1 MDRVIFAYVSP
12 DTWQTRVSPLNVIIA
27 AIAGGIVLIW
37 GGIIGLLRVVD
48 MFERKHIFLLGA
60 YATLVAGC
68 VMGLVLYTNH
78 ERQKEHRQELN
89 DQMNEFSS
97 RLNALSARLAAQ
109 LEEKANLT
117 QSEFEVRRDLQNE
130 RSNHERT
137 RQNLADQTEANSALE
152 SKLEAERRARLA
164 YQQQTNKRLED
175 RFVQEDQRYR
185 EFTET
190 QRRAQQTVQKQL
202 GAMQGDLAKLS
213 TTTASLDSKHNTLLG
228 KVNTTREIQDLT
240 AQKID
245 ALARN
250 QASLYD
256 DLNKTMAEI
265 DSLYSKEFK

>member
-1 MDRVIFAYVSP
+1 M
-12 DTWQTRVSPLNVIIA
+12 NVIIA

-37 GGIIGLLRVVD
+37 AGVFGLLRIAD
-48 MFERKHIFLLGA
+48 ALERKHVFLLGI
-60 YATLVAGC
+60 YATLVAGS

-89 DQMNEFSS
+89 NQMEEFSS

-130 RSNHERT
+130 RTNHDLTQQDLDEQRQLNGVLQSKLDAERKA
-137 RQNLADQTEANSALE
+137 RLSYQQRINNSLE
-152 SKLEAERRARLA
+152 SRFSK
-164 YQQQTNKRLED
+164 ED
-175 RFVQEDQRYR
+175 ERYR
-185 EFTET
+185 ELTEAHR
-190 QRRAQQTVQKQL
+190 QSRQTVQKQL
-202 GAMQGDLAKLS
+202 SSVQEDISKLN
-213 TTTASLDSKHNTLLG
+213 TTTSALATKQNTLLG

-256 DLNKTMAEI
+256 DLTKTMAEV
-265 DSLYSKEFK
+265 DSLYAKEFK

>member
-1 MDRVIFAYVSP
+1 M
-12 DTWQTRVSPLNVIIA
+12 NVIIA

-37 GGIIGLLRVVD
+37 AGVLGLLRIVEAL
-48 MFERKHIFLLGA
+48 ERKHIFLLGT
-60 YATLVAGC
+60 YVTLVAGS

-89 DQMNEFSS
+89 NQMEEFSS

-130 RSNHERT
+130 RTNHDLT
-137 RQNLADQTEANSALE
+137 QQDLDKQRQWNGALE
-152 SKLEAERRARLA
+152 SKLDAERKARLG
-164 YQQQTNKRLED
+164 YQQRINKALED
-175 RFVQEDQRYR
+175 RFNREDERYR
-185 EFTET
+185 ESIDV
-190 QRRAQQTVQKQL
+190 QRRSQQTVQKQL
-202 GAMQGDLAKLS
+202 SALQENITKLNTSSSALATKQ
-213 TTTASLDSKHNTLLG
+213 NTLLG

-256 DLNKTMAEI
+256 DLTKTMAEV
-265 DSLYSKEFK
+265 DSLYAKEFK

>member
-1 MDRVIFAYVSP
+1 M
-12 DTWQTRVSPLNVIIA
+12 NVIIA

-89 DQMNEFSS
+89 NQMNEFSS

>member
-1 MDRVIFAYVSP
+1 M
-12 DTWQTRVSPLNVIIA
+12 NVIIA

-37 GGIIGLLRVVD
+37 TGVLGLLRIVD
-48 MFERKHIFLLGA
+48 VLERKHIFLLGT
-60 YATLVAGC
+60 YATLVAGS

-78 ERQKEHRQELN
+78 ERQKEHRRELN
-89 DQMNEFSS
+89 NQMEEFSS

-130 RSNHERT
+130 RTNHDLTQQDLDEQ
-137 RQNLADQTEANSALE
+137 RQLNGVLQ
-152 SKLEAERRARLA
+152 SKLEAERKARLS
-164 YQQQTNKRLED
+164 YQQRINTSLEN
-175 RFVQEDQRYR
+175 RFTQEDERYH
-185 EFTET
+185 EMTES
-190 QRRAQQTVQKQL
+190 QRRSQQTVQKQL
-202 GAMQGDLAKLS
+202 NSVQEDISKLN
-213 TTTASLDSKHNTLLG
+213 TTTSALATKQNTLLG

-256 DLNKTMAEI
+256 DLTKTMAEV
-265 DSLYSKEFK
+265 DSLYAKEFK

>member
-1 MDRVIFAYVSP
+1 M
-12 DTWQTRVSPLNVIIA
+12 NVIIA

-37 GGIIGLLRVVD
+37 AGVFGLLRIAD
-48 MFERKHIFLLGA
+48 ILERKHVFLLGI
-60 YATLVAGC
+60 YATLVAGS

-89 DQMNEFSS
+89 NQMEEFSS

-130 RSNHERT
+130 RTNHDLTQQDLDEQ
-137 RQNLADQTEANSALE
+137 RQLNGALQ
-152 SKLEAERRARLA
+152 SKLDAERKARLS
-164 YQQQTNKRLED
+164 YQQRINNSLEN
-175 RFVQEDQRYR
+175 RFSKEDERYR
-185 EFTET
+185 ELTEAH
-190 QRRAQQTVQKQL
+190 RHSRQTVQKQL
-202 GAMQGDLAKLS
+202 SSVQEDISKLN
-213 TTTASLDSKHNTLLG
+213 TTTSALATKQNTLLG

-256 DLNKTMAEI
+256 DLTKTMAEV
-265 DSLYSKEFK
+265 DSLYAKEFK